1 MNLLTEAYIH
11 TSLDNSGFLKRGRMT
26 GRTPYGSEKN
36 YNFLPTIE
44 RLLCLASFQALDDKF
59 TLVPNFKEEI
69 NVA

>member
-11 TSLDNSGFLKRGRMT
+11 TSLDISGLSKRGRIT
-26 GRTPYGSEKN
+26 GRTRYCSEKN
-36 YNFLPTIE
+36 LGFLPTIKG
-44 RLLCLASFQALDDKF
+44 LLCLALFQALDDKF